1 MPGEAIP
8 FPDVSKIFPQSE
20 QNKIKPLQVA
30 SSGDRPR
37 VLLAEDDPVHSLTLF
52 HFLSQAGYD
61 VVVAV
66 TGPDAITEL
75 RKAGHPA
82 VAVLRAELP
91 GMNGAE
97 ICQRM
102 SEAGKNVYLI
112 LYSEQPTSEAI
123 VKALEGG
130 ADMFV
135 AKSIPSK
142 EMLAH
147 VKVGLRIIAREQAMA
162 QRLEELSGKR
172 YMDL

>member
-1 MPGEAIP
+1 MPGEALP
-8 FPDVSKIFPQSE
+8 FPDVSKIFPQTE
-20 QNKIKPLQVA
+20 LKKVKPLQVA
-30 SSGDRPR
+30 TSGTRPR

-52 HFLSQAGYD
+52 HFLSQAGYE

-75 RKAGHPA
+75 RKADHPS
-82 VAVLRAELP
+82 VAILRAELP

-102 SEAGKNVYLI
+102 SEAGKSVYLI

-123 VKALEGG
+123 VRALEGG
-130 ADMFV
+130 ADLFV
-135 AKSIPSK
+135 AKSIPST

-162 QRLEELSGKR
+162 QRLEELAGKR
-172 YMDL
+172 HKEL